1 MMTALGRSEL
11 LRTYFACPGCG
22 QGGAH
27 VDRLLGL
34 DGFLTRQA
42 TRLVCLTGGRVAFA
56 AAGTMLAACCGWT
69 VSDET
74 IRLACEG
81 QSGRIAEFH
90 ATLAATAKFS
100 RAIGEVEFQLDG
112 TTVNTTGGWRDMK
125 IGIFARREPGEVAS
139 AAEWDSRDLPAPTAR
154 VAFAAIEPIEEF
166 APRLGVWAAR
176 LGLSDTAA
184 ITTLGDGAA
193 WIWNAAAEQLPG
205 SGGVLDIYHAAEHI
219 SDAGKKLFGEK
230 TVEAKTWL
238 EEGRA
243 LLLSDGWAG
252 LCDHIGATLTK
263 APELS
268 GHAALGEL
276 TGYFAAHTGRMNY
289 AHRLHTGRS
298 IGSGMVEGA
307 AKNLIG
313 KRMKQTGAR
322 WVVGNADAMATL
334 MLPELQRSLGPLLGF
349 IQLNARI
356 RWRTRSGPDRDAGRA
371 PMGPFLHL
379 KQARFEARAA

>member
-1 MMTALGRSEL
+1 MIGRNKGRSSRSMMTALGRAEL
-11 LRTYFACPGCG
+11 LRTYFACSGCS

-27 VDRLLGL
+27 VDRLLGF

-42 TRLVCLTGGRVAFA
+42 TRLVCLTGGRLGFA
-56 AAGTMLAACCGWT
+56 AAGGIITACCGWT

-81 QSGRIAEFH
+81 QLGRIAEFH
-90 ATLAATAKFS
+90 ATPAADTKFS
-100 RAIGEVEFQLDG
+100 QAAGKVEFQLDG

-125 IGIFARREPGEVAS
+125 IGIFARREPGGKAT
-139 AAEWDSRDLPAPTAR
+139 AAQWDSRDLPEPTAR
-154 VAFAAIEPIEEF
+154 VAFAAIEPIDDF
-166 APRLGVWAAR
+166 GPRIGVWAGR
-176 LGLSDTAA
+176 LGLTDTAA

-205 SGGVLDIYHAAEHI
+205 SGGVLDIYHAAGHI
-219 SDAGKKLFGEK
+219 SEAGKKLLGEK
-230 TVEAKTWL
+230 SAEAKTFL

-243 LLLSDGWAG
+243 LLLCDGWAG

-263 APELS
+263 TPELS

-276 TGYFAAHTGRMNY
+276 TGYFAAHTDRLNY
-289 AHRLHTGRS
+289 AHRLHTGQS

-322 WVVGNADAMATL
+322 WLVGNADAMA
-334 MLPELQRSLGPLLGF
+334 SLCSLSYSDHWGLYWASP
-349 IQLNARI
+349 N
-356 RWRTRSGPDRDAGRA
+356 
-371 PMGPFLHL
+371 
-379 KQARFEARAA
+379 

>member
-34 DGFLTRQA
+34 EGFLTRQA
-42 TRLVCLTGGRVAFA
+42 TRLVCLTGGQLAYAPAARV
-56 AAGTMLAACCGWT
+56 LAECCGWT
-69 VSDET
+69 LSDEALRT
-74 IRLACEG
+74 ACQGEA
-81 QSGRIAEFH
+81 GRIAEFH
-90 ATLAATAKFS
+90 ATPAAGAAF
-100 RAIGEVEFQLDG
+100 AEAVGDVEFQLDA
-112 TTVNTTGGWRDMK
+112 TTVNTTGGWRDLK
-125 IGIFARREPGEVAS
+125 LGIFARREPGEPAT
-139 AAEWDSRDLPAPTAR
+139 AAEWDRRELPAPTAR
-154 VAFAAIEPIEEF
+154 VAFAAVEPIEQF
-166 APRLGVWAAR
+166 APRLGVWASR
-176 LGLSDTAA
+176 LGLADTAA

-205 SGGVLDIYHAAEHI
+205 CGGVLDIDHASQHIAE
-219 SDAGKKLFGEK
+219 AGKKLFGEG
-230 TVEAKTWL
+230 TAAAASWL
-238 EEGRA
+238 EAGRG
-243 LLLSDGWAG
+243 LVLSDGWAG
-252 LCDHIGATLTK
+252 LCDHIGATLER

-276 TGYFAAHTGRMNY
+276 TGYFATHTGRLNY

-322 WVVGNADAMATL
+322 WLVGNADAMGADSQKVA
-334 MLPELQRSLGPLLGF
+334 MSCGSR
-349 IQLNARI
+349 
-356 RWRTRSGPDRDAGRA
+356 
-371 PMGPFLHL
+371 
-379 KQARFEARAA
+379 

>member
-42 TRLVCLTGGRVAFA
+42 TRLVCLTGGRLGFA
-56 AAGTMLAACCGWT
+56 AASGMLAACCGWA

-90 ATLAATAKFS
+90 ATPAAVAGF
-100 RAIGEVEFQLDG
+100 AEAAGEVEFQLDG

-125 IGIFARREPGEVAS
+125 VGIFARREPGRKAT
-139 AAEWDSRDLPAPTAR
+139 AAEWDSRALPGPTAR
-154 VAFAAIEPIEEF
+154 AAFAAVEPIERF
-166 APRLGVWAAR
+166 APRIGAWAGR
-176 LGLSDTAA
+176 LKLTDTAA
-184 ITTLGDGAA
+184 ITTLADGAA
-193 WIWNAAAEQLPG
+193 WIWNAAAEQLAG
-205 SGGVLDIYHAAEHI
+205 SGGVLDIYHAAGHI
-219 SDAGKKLFGEK
+219 AEAGKKLFGEK
-230 TVEAKTWL
+230 AAAAKTFP

-252 LCDHIGATLTK
+252 LCDHIGATLVK
-263 APELS
+263 DPELS

-276 TGYFAAHTGRMNY
+276 TGYFAAHTERLNY
-289 AHRLHTGRS
+289 AHRLNTGRS

-322 WVVGNADAMATL
+322 WVVGNADAMA
-334 MLPELQRSLGPLLGF
+334 SLCSLSYSDHWDLCWASP
-349 IQLNARI
+349 N
-356 RWRTRSGPDRDAGRA
+356 
-371 PMGPFLHL
+371 
-379 KQARFEARAA
+379 

>member
-1 MMTALGRSEL
+1 MTALGRSGL

-42 TRLVCLTGGRVAFA
+42 TRLVCLTGGRLGFA
-56 AAGTMLAACCGWT
+56 AAAGMLAACCGWA

-90 ATLAATAKFS
+90 AAPAAVAGF
-100 RAIGEVEFQLDG
+100 AEAAGEVEFQLDG
-112 TTVNTTGGWRDMK
+112 TTVNTVGGWRDMK
-125 IGIFARREPGEVAS
+125 VGIFARREPGEVAT
-139 AAEWDSRDLPAPTAR
+139 AAQWDSRKLPGPTAR
-154 VAFAAIEPIEEF
+154 VAFAAIRPIEEF
-166 APRLGVWAAR
+166 GPRIGAWAAR
-176 LGLSDTAA
+176 LDLADTAA
-184 ITTLGDGAA
+184 ITTLADGAA
-193 WIWNAAAEQLPG
+193 WIWNAAAERLPG
-205 SGGVLDIYHAAEHI
+205 SGGVLDIYHAAGHI
-219 SDAGKKLFGEK
+219 AEAGKKLFGEK
-230 TVEAKTWL
+230 TAEAKAFL
-238 EEGRA
+238 EGGRG

-252 LCDHIGATLTK
+252 LCDHIGATLVK

-276 TGYFAAHTGRMNY
+276 TGYFAAHTGRLNY
-289 AHRLHTGRS
+289 AHRLNTGRS

-322 WVVGNADAMATL
+322 WVVANADAMAAL
-334 MLPELQRSLGPLLGF
+334 CSLSYSDHWDLYWASP
-349 IQLNARI
+349 N
-356 RWRTRSGPDRDAGRA
+356 
-371 PMGPFLHL
+371 
-379 KQARFEARAA
+379 

>member
-27 VDRLLGL
+27 VDRLLGF

-42 TRLVCLTGGRVAFA
+42 TRLVCLTGGRVGFA
-56 AAGTMLAACCGWT
+56 AAAAMLAACCGWA

-81 QSGRIAEFH
+81 QAGRIAGFH
-90 ATLAATAKFS
+90 ATPAAVAGF
-100 RAIGEVEFQLDG
+100 AEAAGEVEFQLDG
-112 TTVNTTGGWRDMK
+112 TTVNTVGGWRDMK
-125 IGIFARREPGEVAS
+125 IGIFARREPGPKAT
-139 AAEWDSRDLPAPTAR
+139 AAEWDSRTLPAPTAR
-154 VAFAAIEPIEEF
+154 AAFAAIEPIEHF
-166 APRLGVWAAR
+166 APRIGAWAGR
-176 LGLSDTAA
+176 LGLIDTAA
-184 ITTLGDGAA
+184 ITTLADGAA

-205 SGGVLDIYHAAEHI
+205 SGGVLDIYHAAGHI
-219 SDAGKKLFGEK
+219 AEAGKKLFGEK
-230 TVEAKTWL
+230 SAAAKTFL
-238 EEGRA
+238 EGGRA

-252 LCDHIGATLTK
+252 LCDHIGATLLK
-263 APELS
+263 DPELS

-276 TGYFAAHTGRMNY
+276 TGYFAAHPRRLNY
-289 AHRLHTGRS
+289 AHRLNTGRS

-322 WVVGNADAMATL
+322 WVVGNADAMAAL
-334 MLPELQRSLGPLLGF
+334 CSLSYSDHWDLYWASP
-349 IQLNARI
+349 N
-356 RWRTRSGPDRDAGRA
+356 
-371 PMGPFLHL
+371 
-379 KQARFEARAA
+379 

>member
-22 QGGAH
+22 QGDAH

-34 DGFLTRQA
+34 NGFLTRQA
-42 TRLVCLTGGRVAFA
+42 TRLICLTGGRIAYA
-56 AAGTMLAACCGWT
+56 PAAGMLQACCGWA

-74 IRLACEG
+74 IRLACQG
-81 QSGRIAEFH
+81 QSGPIAEFH
-90 ATLAATAKFS
+90 DTPAAGAAF
-100 RAIGEVEFQLDG
+100 AEAAGDVEFQLDA
-112 TTVNTTGGWRDMK
+112 TTVNTTSGWRDMK
-125 IGIFARREPGEVAS
+125 IGLLARREPGAKAT
-139 AAEWDSRDLPAPTAR
+139 AAQWDSRDLPGPTAR
-154 VAFAAIEPIEEF
+154 VAFAAIEPIGRF
-166 APRLGVWAAR
+166 APRIGHWAGR
-176 LGLSDTAA
+176 LKLTDTAA

-205 SGGVLDIYHAAEHI
+205 SGGVLDIYHASGHI
-219 SDAGKKLFGEK
+219 SDAGKGLFGEG
-230 TVEAKTWL
+230 TAAAKTWL

-252 LCDHIGATLTK
+252 LCDHIGATLLK
-263 APELS
+263 DPELS

-276 TGYFAAHTGRMNY
+276 TGYFAAHTERMNY
-289 AHRLHTGRS
+289 AHRLNTGRS

-322 WVVGNADAMATL
+322 WVVGNADAMAGL
-334 MLPELQRSLGPLLGF
+334 CSLSYSDHWDLYWASP
-349 IQLNARI
+349 N
-356 RWRTRSGPDRDAGRA
+356 
-371 PMGPFLHL
+371 
-379 KQARFEARAA
+379 